1 MHDGNIRA
9 DLLEAARVLNATS
22 PDQLS
27 IAALCKQTGTS
38 RSDVR
43 RHFST
48 NAALKAAV
56 TKKTPVK
63 KVPAAENPRRKPKT
77 RKIEVRQA
85 EVRQAEEIF
94 LEQPMAAIL
103 EDAKPEV
110 LAPDIQLD
118 AAPPREDWLDHR
130 LSVFERALAL
140 LETRAED
147 AALEQAQSFSSLEE
161 KLSNLGVAQPA
172 AVEPP
177 PFVDAPAT
185 RTGARDG
192 VRDSEIKDA
201 AEAVFCYPPPALPV
215 ISDVEWDEK
224 LPAFDARKKMRVIL
238 ENTNLPNPET
248 EVAAPREYK
257 RAMTWALVSAAVA
270 FAVLLLSLG
279 LFSSGDPAGA
289 KQIPVAK
296 IEKPASEVS
305 KVLVIDATGMAANT
319 NDKIDGQT
327 TSMAARSMVARAEG
341 GDAHAQTDAALA
353 FLRGDG
359 VDADPMAAAR
369 WSQAAADQGDPNA
382 QFILGSLYAQGVKP
396 DPQRAVR
403 WFTTAALRG
412 NAKAMHNLAM
422 AYLNGQGVAKDSAAA
437 INWLVKAAN
446 GGYRDS
452 AFDLA
457 VLYERGEGVARS
469 PQDALKWYDTA
480 TALGDSQAAARAKFL
495 RTQLSL
501 VATRR

>member
-9 DLLEAARVLNATS
+9 DLLEAARALNATS

-27 IAALCKQTGTS
+27 IAALCKKTGAN

-43 RHFST
+43 RYFST
-48 NAALKAAV
+48 NAVLKEAV
-56 TKKTPVK
+56 AKKPPVK
-63 KVPAAENPRRKPKT
+63 KAAAAENPRRKPKT
-77 RKIEVRQA
+77 RKV
-85 EVRQAEEIF
+85 EVRQAEEII
-94 LEQPMAAIL
+94 LEQPMAAII
-103 EDAKPEV
+103 EDAKPEIS
-110 LAPDIQLD
+110 APDIQPA
-118 AAPPREDWLDHR
+118 AAPPREGWLDRR
-130 LSVFERALAL
+130 LDVFERALAL
-140 LETRAED
+140 LETRAEET
-147 AALEQAQSFSSLEE
+147 ALEQAQSLSSFEE
-161 KLSNLGVAQPA
+161 KLSNLVVVQPIA
-172 AVEPP
+172 SEPP
-177 PFVDAPAT
+177 PFVEIPAM
-185 RTGARDG
+185 RTGVG
-192 VRDSEIKDA
+192 GSEIKDA
-201 AEAVFCYPPPALPV
+201 AEAVFCYPPPVLPAM
-215 ISDVEWDEK
+215 SDVELDEK
-224 LPAFDARKKMRVIL
+224 PPAFDARKEMRSIL
-238 ENTNLPNPET
+238 ENTPLPKPET
-248 EVAAPREYK
+248 AAATPPEYK

-296 IEKPASEVS
+296 IEKQASEVS

-319 NDKIDGQT
+319 NDKVDGQP
-327 TSMAARSMVARAEG
+327 TSTVTRNMVARAES

-422 AYLNGQGVAKDSAAA
+422 AYLNGQGIAKDSAAA

-495 RTQLSL
+495 RTQLSQ